1 MPPEFVAVSGDW
13 LTSLLLLHAD
23 VCVNVVVKFLCG
35 VPLSVHV
42 FVDAPCAAGAAS
54 AAIANAAG
62 MTTRILLVTETPPC
76 RGPLPGR
83 RGQEAPF
90 LPAPAQLFRSRSG

>member
-1 MPPEFVAVSGDW
+1 VAVCGDW
-13 LTSLLLLHAD
+13 FTSLLLLHAD
-23 VCVNVVVKFLCG
+23 VCVDVVVKFLCG

-62 MTTRILLVTETPPC
+62 MRTLIRLVIGTPP
-76 RGPLPGR
+76 GV
-83 RGQEAPF
+83 
-90 LPAPAQLFRSRSG
+90 PALRWLS